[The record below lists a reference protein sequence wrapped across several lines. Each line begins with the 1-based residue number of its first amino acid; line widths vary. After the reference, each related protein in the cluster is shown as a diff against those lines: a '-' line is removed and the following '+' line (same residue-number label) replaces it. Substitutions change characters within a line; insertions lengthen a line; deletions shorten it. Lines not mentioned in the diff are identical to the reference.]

1 METIQELVSTP
12 AKHSESPPI
21 VDKVK
26 VIKKAIDKKISD
38 KPTFSPVESDSG
50 SVSSS
55 SQS

>member
-12 AKHSESPPI
+12 AKHSESPPV
-21 VDKVK
+21 VDKSK
-26 VIKKAIDKKISD
+26 VNKKALDKKIS
-38 KPTFSPVESDSG
+38 KQLTFSPVESDSG